1 MTELSW
7 VSLEIVSHTSVIG
20 AVLGFQN
27 KLWNMFEIVFVVV
40 IDVVVVVVVVVE
52 VVIVAETVRRRR
64 KKGMVK
70 LLFFCE
76 IVV

>member
-1 MTELSW
+1 MTKLSR
-7 VSLEIVSHTSVIG
+7 VSLEIVRHTSVIG

-40 IDVVVVVVVVVE
+40 IVDVVVVAVVF
-52 VVIVAETVRRRR
+52 IVAETVRRRR

>member
-40 IDVVVVVVVVVE
+40 IDVVVVVVVVVF
-52 VVIVAETVRRRR
+52 IVAETVRRRR

>member
-40 IDVVVVVVVVVE
+40 IIDVVVVIVVVF
-52 VVIVAETVRRRR
+52 IVAETVRRRR